1 MPEQRMRRPSRC
13 SGYAR
18 CFISRRRE
26 RTKGIT
32 VSESL
37 DVSLSRRCILAC
49 QDRMRGGGEGGARAE
64 GPRNESNGVA
74 TNSSKSLSHPR
85 VDICPG
91 IVRPRP
97 YVCSLSGA
105 PNSLVAGRDRE
116 QTKASYVAPYVA
128 PPPPSPCSDA
138 GNIWQRGSMNRAIL
152 LRFPSQI
159 SCRGS
164 QSRSR

>member
-1 MPEQRMRRPSRC
+1 MQEQRTRRPSRR

-26 RTKGIT
+26 HTKGIT

-37 DVSLSRRCILAC
+37 DVSLSRRCIRVW
-49 QDRMRGGGEGGARAE
+49 DRMRGGPGRKDRETRAT
-64 GPRNESNGVA
+64 GLQQTRV
-74 TNSSKSLSHPR
+74 SLLHPR

-105 PNSLVAGRDRE
+105 TQTLSRARDRE
-116 QTKASYVAPYVA
+116 QTKTTP
-128 PPPPSPCSDA
+128 
-138 GNIWQRGSMNRAIL
+138 L
-152 LRFPSQI
+152 
-159 SCRGS
+159 
-164 QSRSR
+164 SRSLVPSLVISGSAGR